1 MITRSKNPSPFW
13 VGCLFVFVILLVWK
27 LPSALADESVVERMG
42 QKFVRGTANV
52 TTGIGELPKQVYLQL
67 QHDPI
72 MGLPLG
78 LFDGIGMSVV
88 RISAGICDLGTFLL
102 PLPRNE
108 EPLLKPEFV
117 WEPER

>member
-1 MITRSKNPSPFW
+1 MTNPSKSPPPFL
-13 VGCLFVFVILLVWK
+13 VGCLFVFTILLVWE
-27 LPSALADESVVERMG
+27 LPHALADESVVVGMG
-42 QKFVRGTANV
+42 EKLLRGTTNV

-72 MGLPLG
+72 VGLPLG

-88 RISAGICDLGTFLL
+88 RISAGICDISTFLL
-102 PLPRNE
+102 PLPHDD

-117 WEPER
+117 WERER

>member
-1 MITRSKNPSPFW
+1 MTAPSKSPHPFW
-13 VGCLFVFVILLVWK
+13 VGCMLVFAILLAWE
-27 LPSALADESVVERMG
+27 LPCALADESVVVHMG
-42 QKFVRGTANV
+42 EKFLRGTANV

-88 RISAGICDLGTFLL
+88 RISAGICDIGTFLL
-102 PLPRNE
+102 PLPRDD

-117 WEPER
+117 WERER